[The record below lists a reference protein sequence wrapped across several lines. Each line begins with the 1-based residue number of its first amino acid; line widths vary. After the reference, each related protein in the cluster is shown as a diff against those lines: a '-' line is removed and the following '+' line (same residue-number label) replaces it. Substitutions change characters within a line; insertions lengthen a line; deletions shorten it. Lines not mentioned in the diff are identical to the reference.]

1 MQQEIQVRCYICNM
15 SHNVVYNTQRELIV
29 ISEHGRIVQE
39 YIKLIMAQD
48 DRIRRNYMAKELVKT
63 LTMIDPE
70 IKKLDDYEHKLWDHL
85 HMISNYQ
92 LDVDSP
98 YPKPDREVVNR
109 KPDPVEY
116 KDVRIRFRF
125 YGRNLQK
132 MVESVEKMP
141 DGEAKDKFIN
151 QIASFMVNSSRNWN
165 DENLENKV
173 VAEHINTLSKDNME
187 VDPENMEIHLESRR
201 KTTINNNN
209 NRKKKSKKNRNRRS

>member
-1 MQQEIQVRCYICNM
+1 
-15 SHNVVYNTQRELIV
+15 VVYNTQREPIA
-29 ISEHGRIVQE
+29 ISEHGRIAQE
-39 YIKLIMAQD
+39 YIKLIMAED
-48 DRIRRNYMAKELVKT
+48 DRIRRNYMAKQLIKT

-85 HMISNYQ
+85 YMISDYQ

-98 YPKPDREVVNR
+98 YPMPDRETVNR

-132 MVESVEKMP
+132 MVESAEKMP
-141 DGEAKDKFIN
+141 EGDAKEKFIN

-165 DENLENKV
+165 DENLDNQV
-173 VAEHINTLSKDNME
+173 VANHIKTLSNNDLEVNPDNL
-187 VDPENMEIHLESRR
+187 EIHLESRR
-201 KTTINNNN
+201 KTTNNN
-209 NRKKKSKKNRNRRS
+209 NRKKKSKKNRNRRN